1 MKKDRGRKF
10 YRNSTKANE
19 TSTCTS
25 EKEEEV
31 CTEQTNQQHPNERK
45 SGCGFI
51 KEEPCVKQKKR

>member
-19 TSTCTS
+19 TSTCIS

-31 CTEQTNQQHPNERK
+31 CTEQTN
-45 SGCGFI
+45 
-51 KEEPCVKQKKR
+51 